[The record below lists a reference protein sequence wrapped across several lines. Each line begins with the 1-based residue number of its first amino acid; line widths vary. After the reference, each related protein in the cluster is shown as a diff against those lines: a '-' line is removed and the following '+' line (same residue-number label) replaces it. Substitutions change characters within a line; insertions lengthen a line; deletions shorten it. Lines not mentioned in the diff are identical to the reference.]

1 MNGSSDLPLS
11 DVRVL
16 DLTGDLGWLPGRL
29 LADLGADVVRVRAPW
44 AGLDPRRG
52 PQIEVGDGTTLG
64 AEYVVATLGQ
74 RVEQLDPAEP
84 AGARRLAALLD
95 GADMLLTDEAS
106 ERLGAWGREL
116 GRERP
121 GLVRVAI
128 TPYGFDGPY
137 ADRPATDLTLL
148 AAGGLLNL
156 AGEHD
161 RAPVHPAG
169 GLASFASGLHATVGG
184 LIALLERE
192 DSGKG
197 QVVDVSAQ
205 QAVAHSL
212 ENAIQYADLEG
223 VVRGRTAG
231 KPEAGNGLFR
241 CRDGWIY
248 LVAGVG
254 GTPLGWP
261 GLLAWLEEFG
271 IDTTDLASSR
281 WQDTGWRRTAEA
293 AESFRELFEA
303 FTSDRAK
310 AELYESGQRHRV
322 SLAPVATPADL
333 LASPQ
338 LVERGFFRTVP
349 AGVGRITVPGA
360 PYRFDGAD
368 VGPRGGPALPGV
380 GRPVEPGAL
389 NRDLEEGQR

>member
-1 MNGSSDLPLS
+1 MTSSSDLPLGG
-11 DVRVL
+11 VRVV

-29 LADLGADVVRVRAPW
+29 LADLGADVVRVRTPRT
-44 AGLDPRRG
+44 GLDPRRG
-52 PQIEVGDGTTLG
+52 PHIEVGNGVALG
-64 AEYVVATLGQ
+64 ADYVVATLGQ

-95 GADMLLTDEAS
+95 GADMLITEEAPR
-106 ERLGAWGREL
+106 RLGEWGPDL
-116 GRERP
+116 ARERP
-121 GLVRVAI
+121 GLVHVVI
-128 TPYGFDGPY
+128 TPYGLDGPY

-156 AGEHD
+156 AGEPD
-161 RAPVHPAG
+161 RAPVQPAG
-169 GLASFASGLHATVGG
+169 GLAGFASGLHATVGA
-184 LIALLERE
+184 LIALLERQ

-261 GLLAWLEEFG
+261 GLLAWLDEFG
-271 IDTTDLASSR
+271 IDTTDLAEGR
-281 WQDTGWRRTAEA
+281 WQDPSWRRTPEA
-293 AESFRELFEA
+293 AATFRELFET
-303 FTSDRAK
+303 FTSGHAK

-338 LVERGFFRTVP
+338 LVEREFFRTVP
-349 AGVGRITVPGA
+349 AGNLQITVPGA

-368 VGPRGGPALPGV
+368 VGPQGGPVLPGTD
-380 GRPVEPGAL
+380 A
-389 NRDLEEGQR
+389 